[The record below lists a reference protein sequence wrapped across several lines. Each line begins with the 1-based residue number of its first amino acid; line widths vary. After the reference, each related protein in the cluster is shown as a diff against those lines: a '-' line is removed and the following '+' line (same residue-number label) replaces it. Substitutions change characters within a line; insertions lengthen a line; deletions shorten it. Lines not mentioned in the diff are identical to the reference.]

1 MGLRMQKLHEKV
13 ALVTGS
19 TSGIGWSIASA
30 FAQAGAHVV
39 VHGPEPTA
47 ESEALLASR
56 AGSGTQRLDFVA
68 ADLSRADEVE
78 SLIRRVHALH
88 GRLDI
93 LVNNAGIQHVSA
105 IEDFP
110 PAMWDRMLA
119 VNLSAS
125 FHTIRLVLPGMR
137 QRNWG
142 RIVNIA
148 SISGLRGRAMKS
160 GYNATKH
167 GLIGLTKSVALE
179 TATTGI
185 TCNAICPGWVHTP
198 LVQKQVD
205 ALAARENLPN
215 DEAVRVLLGVRQP
228 SGQFVTKEQI
238 AALALFMCSEDAAEV
253 RGAAWTM
260 DGATTAA

>member
-1 MGLRMQKLHEKV
+1 MHQLQDKV

-30 FAQAGAHVV
+30 LARAGAHVV
-39 VHGPEPTA
+39 LHGLEPTA
-47 ESEALLASR
+47 ESQDLLASCAG
-56 AGSGTQRLDFVA
+56 AGSQRLHFIA
-68 ADLSRADEVE
+68 ADLSQADQVE
-78 SLIRRVHALH
+78 SLIRQVHALH

-105 IEDFP
+105 IEEFS
-110 PAMWDRMLA
+110 PAMWDRMVA

-125 FHTIRLVLPGMR
+125 FHTIRLALSGMR
-137 QRNWG
+137 ERNWG
-142 RIVNIA
+142 RIINIA

-167 GLIGLTKSVALE
+167 GLIGLSKSVALE

-205 ALAARENLPN
+205 ALATRENLPD
-215 DEAVRVLLGVRQP
+215 DEAVRALLGARQP
-228 SGQFVTKEQI
+228 SGRFVTKEQI